1 MFNNF
6 SSFLFVN
13 DTVIGQVGFAGLIE
27 YLSCPITIVI
37 GCHERLSRSRRF
49 LPLKKNIK
57 VLRLLLYN
65 YLTVFLLPIFVI
77 IAASELVS

>member
-49 LPLKKNIK
+49 FTPEEK
-57 VLRLLLYN
+57 Y
-65 YLTVFLLPIFVI
+65 
-77 IAASELVS
+77 